1 MGRISAEEKLIAVK
15 RRLEGGESFEAIG
28 NSMGVHHERIREWC
42 RKYQSMGSDAFVR
55 TKNNKYTLEF
65 KITAV
70 EYYLQGKGSLYDT
83 CRTFNI
89 PAQENLRRWIKR
101 YNSHELK
108 SSPGG
113 KEKMT
118 MIKGR
123 KTTLQE
129 RIDIV
134 TDHIESGM
142 SYAET
147 AEKYDVSYQQ
157 VYQWVQKYKANGIDG
172 LVDRRGRTKPVEEMT
187 EIERLQ
193 AENRILK
200 AQLERKE
207 LENIFLK
214 KVDEIERRRS

>member
-1 MGRISAEEKLIAVK
+1 MLETSLEKKLSIIK
-15 RRLEGGESFEAIG
+15 RRIEGHESWDHISKSTG
-28 NSMGVHHERIREWC
+28 ISKSTVRDGC
-42 RKYQSMGSDAFVR
+42 RRYESMGSEAFLNDGC
-55 TKNNKYTLEF
+55 KKYSKEFNEAAVKHCLE
-65 KITAV
+65 
-70 EYYLQGKGSLYDT
+70 GHGSVTET
-83 CRTFNI
+83 CKLLHIRSATS
-89 PAQENLRRWIKR
+89 LRQWIQM
-101 YNSHELK
+101 YNSHSLE

-113 KEKMT
+113 KVKVTMT
-118 MIKGR
+118 KGR

-157 VYQWVQKYKANGIDG
+157 VYQWIQKYKVNGIDG
-172 LVDRRGRTKPVEEMT
+172 LVDRRGRSKPVEEMT
-187 EIERLQ
+187 DIERLR

-214 KVDEIERRRS
+214 KVEEIERRRS

>member
-28 NSMGVHHERIREWC
+28 NSMGVHRERIREWC
-42 RKYQSMGSDAFVR
+42 GKYQSMGSDAFVR

-83 CRTFNI
+83 CRKFKI
-89 PAQENLRRWIKR
+89 PAQENLRRWIKM

-108 SSPGG
+108 ASPGG
-113 KEKMT
+113 KVRMT

-129 RIDIV
+129 RIDVV

-157 VYQWVQKYKANGIDG
+157 VYQWIQTPIQYSIAIGDSSIQTTCSIRNFW
-172 LVDRRGRTKPVEEMT
+172 TT
-187 EIERLQ
+187 E
-193 AENRILK
+193 
-200 AQLERKE
+200 
-207 LENIFLK
+207 
-214 KVDEIERRRS
+214 

>member
-1 MGRISAEEKLIAVK
+1 MRRFTVEEKMYAVK
-15 RRLEGGESFEAIG
+15 KRFEEGMSFRGIAGI
-28 NSMGVHHERIREWC
+28 MGVDESSIRSWC
-42 RKYQSMGSDAFVR
+42 LKYESEGIEAFTRCKNRKYS
-55 TKNNKYTLEF
+55 LEF
-65 KITAV
+65 KKSAV
-70 EYYLQGKGSLYDT
+70 EYYLSGKGSLNQT
-83 CRTFNI
+83 CKVFCISATY
-89 PAQENLRRWIKR
+89 QLRQWIKL
-101 YNSHELK
+101 YHSHELK
-108 SSPGG
+108 ASPGG
-113 KEKMT
+113 KMNMT
-118 MIKGR
+118 MTKGR

-134 TDHIESGM
+134 TDHVESGM

-157 VYQWVQKYKANGIDG
+157 VYQWIQKYKANGIDG
-172 LVDRRGRTKPVEEMT
+172 LVDRRGRPKPVEEMT

-214 KVDEIERRRS
+214 KVDEIERGRS

>member
-1 MGRISAEEKLIAVK
+1 MGRFSIEDKMSAVK
-15 RRLEGGESFEAIG
+15 RHLENGESCKRIAGSIG
-28 NSMGVHHERIREWC
+28 ADDETVREWC
-42 RKYQSMGSDAFVR
+42 RNYQVMGIDAFTR
-55 TKNNKYTLEF
+55 THHRKYTLEF
-65 KITAV
+65 KTNAV
-70 EYYLQGKGSLYDT
+70 ESYLTGKGSIFDT
-83 CRTFNI
+83 CRVFEI
-89 PAQENLRRWIKR
+89 PSRGQLQRWIKE

-108 SSPGG
+108 ASPGG
-113 KEKMT
+113 KVNMT
-118 MIKGR
+118 KKKGR

-134 TDHIESGM
+134 IDHIESGM

-157 VYQWVQKYKANGIDG
+157 VYQWIQKYKANGIDG
-172 LVDRRGRTKPVEEMT
+172 LVDRRGHSKPVEEMT
-187 EIERLQ
+187 DMEKLR
-193 AENRILK
+193 AENRMLK

>member
-1 MGRISAEEKLIAVK
+1 MAKRPACEIMEAIK
-15 RRLEGGESFEAIG
+15 RRTEKGESYSTIANAMGIG
-28 NSMGVHHERIREWC
+28 FTTIKVWC
-42 RKYQSMGSDAFVR
+42 RKYESMGVSAFENNGNKKYPLELKTSAVR
-55 TKNNKYTLEF
+55 
-65 KITAV
+65 
-70 EYYLQGKGSLYDT
+70 YYLDGKGSLSETCKKFKIPDT
-83 CRTFNI
+83 R
-89 PAQENLRRWIKR
+89 QLRDWIKR
-101 YNSHELK
+101 YNDHSLR

-113 KEKMT
+113 KVKMT
-118 MIKGR
+118 MTKGR

-134 TDHIESGM
+134 TDHIGSEL

-147 AEKYDVSYQQ
+147 AEKYGVSYQQ

-172 LVDRRGRTKPVEEMT
+172 LVDRRGRSKPIEKMT
-187 EIERLQ
+187 ELETLQ
-193 AENRILK
+193 AENKMLK

>member
-1 MGRISAEEKLIAVK
+1 MLFKIPAEEQLRQWVK
-15 RRLEGGESFEAIG
+15 MY
-28 NSMGVHHERIREWC
+28 NDH
-42 RKYQSMGSDAFVR
+42 
-55 TKNNKYTLEF
+55 
-65 KITAV
+65 
-70 EYYLQGKGSLYDT
+70 SLK
-83 CRTFNI
+83 
-89 PAQENLRRWIKR
+89 A
-101 YNSHELK
+101 
-108 SSPGG
+108 SPGG

-118 MIKGR
+118 MTKGR

-147 AEKYDVSYQQ
+147 AEKHGVSYQQ
-157 VYQWVQKYKANGIDG
+157 VYQWIQKYKANGIDG
-172 LVDRRGRTKPVEEMT
+172 LIDRRGRSKPIEEMT
-187 EIERLQ
+187 EIEKLQ
-193 AENRILK
+193 AENRLLK

>member
-1 MGRISAEEKLIAVK
+1 MQEVPLEEKLCIVK
-15 RRLEGGESFEAIG
+15 RRLER
-28 NSMGVHHERIREWC
+28 HETWNHISKTTGIPKSTIRDWC
-42 RKYQSMGSDAFVR
+42 RRYESMGSEAFL
-55 TKNNKYTLEF
+55 TTEQKKYSKEF
-65 KITAV
+65 KESAV
-70 EYYLQGKGSLYDT
+70 QYYLNGKGSISDT
-83 CRTFNI
+83 CKRFRIRGTL
-89 PAQENLRRWIKR
+89 QLRQWIQR

-113 KEKMT
+113 KVNMT
-118 MIKGR
+118 KKKAR

-157 VYQWVQKYKANGIDG
+157 VYQWIQKYNANGIDG
-172 LVDRRGRTKPVEEMT
+172 LVDRRGRSKPVEEMT

>member
-157 VYQWVQKYKANGIDG
+157 VYQWIQKYKANGIDG

>member
-1 MGRISAEEKLIAVK
+1 MRWYSSEEKLEAVK
-15 RRLEGGESFEAIG
+15 RRFENGESYSSIASSIG
-28 NSMGVHHERIREWC
+28 ADWETIRKWC
-42 RKYQSMGSDAFVR
+42 RNYESIGA
-55 TKNNKYTLEF
+55 
-65 KITAV
+65 
-70 EYYLQGKGSLYDT
+70 GSLQNRKKTRYSLELKEAAVRFYVDGNCSLHDT
-83 CRTFNI
+83 CKLFGIRDNK
-89 PAQENLRRWIKR
+89 QLLNWIR
-101 YNSHELK
+101 QYNSHSLRA
-108 SSPGG
+108 SPGG
-113 KEKMT
+113 KVNMT
-118 MIKGR
+118 KTKGR

-134 TDHIESGM
+134 TDHLQSGM

-157 VYQWVQKYKANGIDG
+157 VYQWIQKYNANGIDG
-172 LVDRRGRTKPVEEMT
+172 LVDRRGRSKPAEEMT

>member
-1 MGRISAEEKLIAVK
+1 MSKLSTEEKMTAVR
-15 RRLEGGESFEAIG
+15 RRLEKGEAFGAIAK
-28 NSMGVHHERIREWC
+28 SIGVGETAVRIWC
-42 RKYQSMGSDAFVR
+42 RLYQSQGPDAFVR
-55 TKNNKYTLEF
+55 TRNNKYTLEF
-65 KITAV
+65 KAAAV
-70 EYYLQGKGSLYDT
+70 EYYLQGKGSLADT
-83 CRTFNI
+83 CSIFQI
-89 PAQENLRRWIKR
+89 PSEGQLRRWIKM
-101 YNSHELK
+101 YNSHDLK
-108 SSPGG
+108 ASPGG
-113 KEKMT
+113 NVNMT
-118 MIKGR
+118 KRKGR

-157 VYQWVQKYKANGIDG
+157 VYQWIQKYNKNGIDG
-172 LVDRRGRTKPVEEMT
+172 LIDRRGRSKPVEEMT
-187 EIERLQ
+187 DIERLQ

-214 KVDEIERRRS
+214 KLDEIERRRS

>member
-1 MGRISAEEKLIAVK
+1 MERISAEEKMIAVK
-15 RRLEGGESFEAIG
+15 RRLENGESFEAIG
-28 NSMGVHHERIREWC
+28 ESMGVHFQMIREWC
-42 RKYQSMGSDAFVR
+42 RKYQSMGPDAFER

-65 KITAV
+65 KTAAV
-70 EYYLQGKGSLYDT
+70 EYYLQGKGSLFNT
-83 CRTFNI
+83 CKEFKI
-89 PAQENLRRWIKR
+89 PSEARLREWIKR

-108 SSPGG
+108 ASPGG
-113 KEKMT
+113 KVNVTKK
-118 MIKGR
+118 KGR

-134 TDHIESGM
+134 IDHIGSGM

-157 VYQWVQKYKANGIDG
+157 VYQWIQKYKANGVDG
-172 LVDRRGRTKPVEEMT
+172 LIDRRGQTKPAEEMT

>member
-1 MGRISAEEKLIAVK
+1 MKTIASEEKIKAVK
-15 RRLEGGESFEAIG
+15 RHLDDGESAEHIAK
-28 NSMGVHHERIREWC
+28 SLGVGASSIRDWC
-42 RKYQSMGSDAFVR
+42 RRYESIGPDAFNR
-55 TKNNKYTLEF
+55 QENKKYSLEF
-65 KITAV
+65 KEAAV
-70 EYYLQGKGSLYDT
+70 QYYLDGKGSINDT
-83 CRTFNI
+83 CKKFKIRSTV
-89 PAQENLRRWIKR
+89 QLRRWIKR

-113 KEKMT
+113 KVKMT
-118 MIKGR
+118 MMKGR

-134 TDHIESGM
+134 TDHIQSGM

-157 VYQWVQKYKANGIDG
+157 VYQWIQKYKANGIDG
-172 LVDRRGRTKPVEEMT
+172 LVDRRGRSKPIEEMT
-187 EIERLQ
+187 DIEKLQ

-214 KVDEIERRRS
+214 KLDEIERRRS

>member
-1 MGRISAEEKLIAVK
+1 MGEMSLEEKLSVIK
-15 RRLEGGESFEAIG
+15 RRLEGYESWDHITETTGIPKSTIRDWCRRYE
-28 NSMGVHHERIREWC
+28 SMGTEAFLNSGHK
-42 RKYQSMGSDAFVR
+42 KYSKELKEA
-55 TKNNKYTLEF
+55 
-65 KITAV
+65 AV
-70 EYYLQGKGSLYDT
+70 KYYLEGHGSMSET
-83 CRTFNI
+83 CRVFQIRSATL
-89 PAQENLRRWIKR
+89 LRQWIQM

-108 SSPGG
+108 ASPGG
-113 KEKMT
+113 KVRMT

-157 VYQWVQKYKANGIDG
+157 VYQWIQKYKSNGIDG

>member
-1 MGRISAEEKLIAVK
+1 MGKISVEEKMTAVK
-15 RRLEGGESFEAIG
+15 RRLEKGESFGQIAR
-28 NSMGVHHERIREWC
+28 SMGVGKKIVQTWC
-42 RKYQSMGSDAFVR
+42 RNFQTMGIDAFVR
-55 TKNNKYTLEF
+55 KGNKKYTREF
-65 KITAV
+65 KAEAV
-70 EYYLQGKGSLYDT
+70 EYYLSGKGSLAET
-83 CRTFNI
+83 CRVFQI
-89 PAQENLRRWIKR
+89 SSDGQLHSWIER
-101 YNSHELK
+101 YNSHSLK
-108 SSPGG
+108 ASPGG
-113 KEKMT
+113 KVNMARK
-118 MIKGR
+118 KGR

-134 TDHIESGM
+134 TDHIESEM

-157 VYQWVQKYKANGIDG
+157 VYQWIQKYKADGVDG
-172 LVDRRGRTKPVEEMT
+172 LVDRRGHSKQVDEMT

-193 AENRILK
+193 AENRLLK

>member
-83 CRTFNI
+83 CRIFNI
-89 PAQENLRRWIKR
+89 PAQENLQRWIKR

-108 SSPGG
+108 ASPGG
-113 KEKMT
+113 KVRMT
-118 MIKGR
+118 MRKGR

-134 TDHIESGM
+134 TDYIESGM

-157 VYQWVQKYKANGIDG
+157 VYQWIQKYKANGIDG

>member
-1 MGRISAEEKLIAVK
+1 MREVPLEEKLKVIK
-15 RRLEGGESFEAIG
+15 RRLEGYESWDHISKTTGIPKSTVRDWCRRYE
-28 NSMGVHHERIREWC
+28 SMGTEAFLNTGC
-42 RKYQSMGSDAFVR
+42 KKYS
-55 TKNNKYTLEF
+55 KEF
-65 KITAV
+65 KEAAV
-70 EYYLQGKGSLYDT
+70 KHYLERHESVSEICKVFQIRSATL
-83 CRTFNI
+83 
-89 PAQENLRRWIKR
+89 LRQWIR
-101 YNSHELK
+101 MYNSHGLE

-113 KEKMT
+113 KVKMT
-118 MIKGR
+118 MKKGR

-129 RIDIV
+129 RINIV

-157 VYQWVQKYKANGIDG
+157 VYQWIQKYKANGVDG
-172 LVDRRGRTKPVEEMT
+172 LVDRRGRSRPIEEMT
-187 EIERLQ
+187 DIERLR

-207 LENIFLK
+207 LENTFLK

>member
-28 NSMGVHHERIREWC
+28 TSMGVHHERIREWC

-157 VYQWVQKYKANGIDG
+157 VYQWIQKYKANGIDG
-172 LVDRRGRTKPVEEMT
+172 LVDRRGRTKPVEKMT

>member
-1 MGRISAEEKLIAVK
+1 MPRKTAEEKMNAVM
-15 RRLEGGESFEAIG
+15 RRLEQGEPFGQIAESIG
-28 NSMGVHHERIREWC
+28 VGKTAVMAWC

-55 TKNNKYTLEF
+55 NGNKKYSKEF
-65 KITAV
+65 KISVA
-70 EYYLQGKGSLYDT
+70 EYYMDGKGSLEDT
-83 CRTFNI
+83 CSFFQI
-89 PAQENLRRWIKR
+89 PAREQVRRWVKM
-101 YNSHELK
+101 YNDHSLK
-108 SSPGG
+108 ASPGG

-118 MIKGR
+118 MTKGR

-134 TDHIESGM
+134 TDHIQSGL

-147 AEKYDVSYQQ
+147 AEKYGVSYQQ
-157 VYQWVQKYKANGIDG
+157 VYQWIQKYKANGVDG
-172 LVDRRGRTKPVEEMT
+172 LVDRRGRSKPIEEMT
-187 EIERLQ
+187 ELEKLQ
-193 AENRILK
+193 AENKLLK

>member
-15 RRLEGGESFEAIG
+15 RRLEGGESFESIG

-108 SSPGG
+108 ASPGG
-113 KEKMT
+113 KVKMT
-118 MIKGR
+118 MTKGR

-147 AEKYDVSYQQ
+147 AEKYNVSYQQ
-157 VYQWVQKYKANGIDG
+157 VYQWIQKYKANGIDG

-200 AQLERKE
+200 ARLERKE

-214 KVDEIERRRS
+214 KVEEIERRRS

>member
-1 MGRISAEEKLIAVK
+1 MGRLTAEEKISAVK
-15 RRLEGGESFEAIG
+15 RRLENGESCGRIAE
-28 NSMGVHHERIREWC
+28 STGVNRETFREWC
-42 RKYQSMGSDAFVR
+42 RNYQSLGIDAFER
-55 TKNNKYTLEF
+55 NGNKKYTREF
-65 KITAV
+65 KETV
-70 EYYLQGKGSLYDT
+70 VKSYLSGNSSLTGTCKVFQIPSKGQLS
-83 CRTFNI
+83 
-89 PAQENLRRWIKR
+89 RWIQE

-108 SSPGG
+108 ASPGG
-113 KEKMT
+113 KVSMT
-118 MIKGR
+118 KKKGR

-134 TDHIESGM
+134 TDHIESEM

-157 VYQWVQKYKANGIDG
+157 VYQWIQKYKADGVDG
-172 LVDRRGRTKPVEEMT
+172 LVDRRGHSKQVDEMT

-193 AENRILK
+193 AENRLLK

>member
-1 MGRISAEEKLIAVK
+1 MSKISAEEKMTAI
-15 RRLEGGESFEAIG
+15 RRHLENGESFWAIAK
-28 NSMGVHHERIREWC
+28 SIGVRDTTVSTWYRL
-42 RKYQSMGSDAFVR
+42 YQSMGQDAFVR
-55 TKNNKYTLEF
+55 TRNNKYTLEF
-65 KITAV
+65 KIAAV
-70 EYYLQGKGSLYDT
+70 EYYLQGKGSLYDA
-83 CRTFNI
+83 CKEFNI
-89 PAQENLRRWIKR
+89 PSREQLRQWIKM
-101 YNSHELK
+101 YNGHELK
-108 SSPGG
+108 ATPGG
-113 KEKMT
+113 KKTMT
-118 MIKGR
+118 MAKGR

-157 VYQWVQKYKANGIDG
+157 VYQWVQKYNKNGIDG
-172 LVDRRGRTKPVEEMT
+172 LVDRRGRSKPVEEMT
-187 EIERLQ
+187 ENERLK

-214 KVDEIERRRS
+214 KLDEIERRRS

>member
-28 NSMGVHHERIREWC
+28 NSMGVHRERIREWC
-42 RKYQSMGSDAFVR
+42 GKYQSMGSDAFVR

-89 PAQENLRRWIKR
+89 PAQETLQRWIKR

-108 SSPGG
+108 ASPGG
-113 KEKMT
+113 KVRMT

-157 VYQWVQKYKANGIDG
+157 VYQWIQKYKANGIDG

>member
-1 MGRISAEEKLIAVK
+1 MKRLTSAEKIEVVK
-15 RRLEGGESFEAIG
+15 RHLYYGESSMHIAESLG
-28 NSMGVHHERIREWC
+28 VGETSVRDWCRQYESMGPEAFDKSSNK
-42 RKYQSMGSDAFVR
+42 KYSLELKESAVRYYLDGMGS
-55 TKNNKYTLEF
+55 L
-65 KITAV
+65 
-70 EYYLQGKGSLYDT
+70 SDT
-83 CRTFNI
+83 CKKYKIRSTKL
-89 PAQENLRRWIKR
+89 LRSWIKR
-101 YNSHELK
+101 YNSHDLK
-108 SSPGG
+108 ASPGG
-113 KEKMT
+113 KVKMT
-118 MIKGR
+118 MPKGR

-147 AEKYDVSYQQ
+147 AEKYNVSYQQ
-157 VYQWVQKYKANGIDG
+157 VYQWIQKYKANGIDG
-172 LVDRRGRTKPVEEMT
+172 LVDRRGRSKPVEEMT